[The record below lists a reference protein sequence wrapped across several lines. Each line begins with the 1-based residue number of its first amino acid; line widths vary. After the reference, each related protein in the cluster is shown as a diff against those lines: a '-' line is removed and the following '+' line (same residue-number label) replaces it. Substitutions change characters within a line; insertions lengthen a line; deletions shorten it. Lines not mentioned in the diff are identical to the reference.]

1 MSQNQLSN
9 NDLYSKLIEAIK
21 CENEKCKNEIKEHIE
36 HENIK
41 LLGSLK
47 EQKEKISEL
56 ENKYE
61 SLWKRTLDLERRSR
75 KNNVIVFGLELNAQ
89 VNITSLVLDK
99 LNNSLEINI
108 TERDLS
114 DIFPLNNNSN
124 PPIKLEFV
132 SHRTKDLIFKNVSK
146 LKGTNIAIRHDMC
159 YEDRLDNKVLVKHL
173 KAAREKQFTAKIKGN
188 KLIINGDPYSA
199 IQLKEAEEEEE
210 LDANAVRQNPKKRE
224 REANSAPST
233 PSTPLQKGEV
243 SNDLQHSVENSNDV
257 LNNTIHPQTKKTKT
271 QVTDAIGI
279 IQTRN
284 RKGSASCQQQ
294 HK

>member
-1 MSQNQLSN
+1 MTESQLSN
-9 NDLYSKLIEAIK
+9 NDLYIKLIEAIK
-21 CENEKCKNEIKEHIE
+21 CENEKSKNEIKEHIE
-36 HENIK
+36 QENIK
-41 LLGSLK
+41 LLGSIK
-47 EQKEKISEL
+47 EQREKISEL

-75 KNNVIVFGLELNAQ
+75 KNNVIVLGLTVNAQ
-89 VNITSLVLDK
+89 VNVTSLVLEK
-99 LNNSLEINI
+99 LSNLLEINI

-114 DIFPLNNNSN
+114 DVFPLNNSSN

-173 KAAREKQFTAKIKGN
+173 KAAREKQLTAKIKGN
-188 KLIINGDPYSA
+188 KLIINGDPYTA
-199 IQLKEAEEEEE
+199 KQLKVAEEEEVVE
-210 LDANAVRQNPKKRE
+210 TGVTQNPKKRE

-233 PSTPLQKGEV
+233 PSTPLQKEV
-243 SNDLQHSVENSNDV
+243 SNDLQYSVENSNDV

-271 QVTDAIGI
+271 QVTNAIGI
-279 IQTRN
+279 IETRN
-284 RKGSASCQQQ
+284 RKGSASSQQK